1 MTAVMVDGETVLLV
15 NVDGSVRAYSNRCP
29 HQASSLD
36 EGDLDGETLTC
47 AKHLWEFNAVT
58 GCGINPDD
66 ATLTTRLPGRRR
78 RHDLRGHRP
87 VTRSRVVVI
96 GGGAGSAAA
105 VAELRK
111 LGFDGSLTLVSAENT
126 VPYER
131 PPLSKGFLLG
141 TSGQVPVKDAAW
153 YEQASVELILG
164 SRATRLDLAAR
175 TVTLSGGAVLGD
187 HQLLLATGV
196 RPRVLPGLDGDSV
209 CYLRTGEDAAALR
222 DRITAAGHV
231 AVLGGGFIGCEVAA
245 AAIRLGKRATILEAL
260 PNLLHRAL
268 GPELADAW
276 WPASTGTK
284 ASTSAPGSRCSG
296 SGRAA
301 AACGSAPWSATSTP
315 TSSSSAWAPCP
326 TPSSPSRPPC
336 RPAHGIEVDECFA
349 TAAPDVYA
357 IGDVAAQHLPEHGR
371 RVRVEHHDTAIRHG
385 RVAARNMLGQREPF
399 GDVHWF
405 WSDQFDHTISSAGLI
420 SESDGPGE
428 LVIRGSLEQRSFS
441 AFSLDGDR
449 VRAVIALNRPRDVL
463 DARRLI
469 ARDHSAT
476 AGQLRD
482 ESLPLKRLAA
492 PAVTAT

>member
-1 MTAVMVDGETVLLV
+1 M
-15 NVDGSVRAYSNRCP
+15 
-29 HQASSLD
+29 
-36 EGDLDGETLTC
+36 
-47 AKHLWEFNAVT
+47 
-58 GCGINPDD
+58 
-66 ATLTTRLPGRRR
+66 
-78 RHDLRGHRP
+78 
-87 VTRSRVVVI
+87 VI
-96 GGGAGSAAA
+96 GGGASSAAA

-111 LGFDGSLTLVSAENT
+111 QGFDGSLTLVSAENT

-175 TVTLSGGAVLGD
+175 TVTLSGGAVLGYD
-187 HQLLLATGV
+187 QLLLATGV
-196 RPRVLPGLDGDSV
+196 RPRVLPGLDGDGV

-222 DRITAAGHV
+222 DRMTAAGHV

-260 PNLLHRAL
+260 PTLLHRAL
-268 GPELADAW
+268 GPELGDVVAGIHRDEGVDVRTGQQVLGIRPRRGGVRISTAAGDVDADVLVVGVGTVPSTELAEQAGL
-276 WPASTGTK
+276 PAG
-284 ASTSAPGSRCSG
+284 
-296 SGRAA
+296 
-301 AACGSAPWSATSTP
+301 
-315 TSSSSAWAPCP
+315 
-326 TPSSPSRPPC
+326 
-336 RPAHGIEVDECFA
+336 HGIEVDECFA
-349 TAAPDVYA
+349 TAAPGIYA
-357 IGDVAAQHLPEHGR
+357 IGDVAAQHLPGHGR

-399 GDVHWF
+399 ADVHWF

-420 SESDGPGE
+420 PGSDGPGE

-449 VRAVIALNRPRDVL
+449 VRAVISLNRPRDVL

-476 AGQLRD
+476 AAQLRD

>member
-1 MTAVMVDGETVLLV
+1 M
-15 NVDGSVRAYSNRCP
+15 
-29 HQASSLD
+29 
-36 EGDLDGETLTC
+36 
-47 AKHLWEFNAVT
+47 
-58 GCGINPDD
+58 
-66 ATLTTRLPGRRR
+66 
-78 RHDLRGHRP
+78 
-87 VTRSRVVVI
+87 VI
-96 GGGAGSAAA
+96 GGGVGSAAA

-111 LGFDGSLTLVSAENT
+111 QGFDGSLTLVSAENT

-175 TVTLSGGAVLGD
+175 TVTLSGGAVLGYD
-187 HQLLLATGV
+187 QLLLATGV
-196 RPRVLPGLDGDSV
+196 RPRVLPGLDGDGV

-222 DRITAAGHV
+222 DRMTAAGHV

-260 PNLLHRAL
+260 PTLLLRAL
-268 GPELADAW
+268 GPELGDVVAGIHRDEGVDVRTGQQVLGIRPRRGGVRISTAAGDVDADVLVVGVGTVPNTELAEQAGL
-276 WPASTGTK
+276 PAG
-284 ASTSAPGSRCSG
+284 
-296 SGRAA
+296 
-301 AACGSAPWSATSTP
+301 
-315 TSSSSAWAPCP
+315 
-326 TPSSPSRPPC
+326 
-336 RPAHGIEVDECFA
+336 HGIEVDECFA
-349 TAAPDVYA
+349 TAAPGIYA
-357 IGDVAAQHLPEHGR
+357 IGDVAAQHLPGHGR

-399 GDVHWF
+399 ADVHWF

-420 SESDGPGE
+420 PGSDGPGE

-449 VRAVIALNRPRDVL
+449 VRAVISLNRPRDVL

-476 AGQLRD
+476 AAQLCD

>member
-1 MTAVMVDGETVLLV
+1 M
-15 NVDGSVRAYSNRCP
+15 
-29 HQASSLD
+29 
-36 EGDLDGETLTC
+36 
-47 AKHLWEFNAVT
+47 
-58 GCGINPDD
+58 
-66 ATLTTRLPGRRR
+66 
-78 RHDLRGHRP
+78 
-87 VTRSRVVVI
+87 VI

-111 LGFDGSLTLVSAENT
+111 QGFDGSLTLVSAENT

-175 TVTLSGGAVLGD
+175 TVTLSGGAVLGYD
-187 HQLLLATGV
+187 QLLLATGV
-196 RPRVLPGLDGDSV
+196 RPRVLPGLDGDGV
-209 CYLRTGEDAAALR
+209 CYLRTSEDAAALR
-222 DRITAAGHV
+222 DRMTAAGHV

-260 PNLLHRAL
+260 PTLLHRAL
-268 GPELADAW
+268 GPELGDVVAGIHRDEGVDVRTGQQVLGIRPRRGGVRISTAAGDVDADVLVVGVGTVPNTELAEQAGL
-276 WPASTGTK
+276 PAG
-284 ASTSAPGSRCSG
+284 
-296 SGRAA
+296 
-301 AACGSAPWSATSTP
+301 
-315 TSSSSAWAPCP
+315 
-326 TPSSPSRPPC
+326 
-336 RPAHGIEVDECFA
+336 HGIEVDECFA
-349 TAAPDVYA
+349 TAAPGIYA
-357 IGDVAAQHLPEHGR
+357 IGDVAAQHLPGHGR

-385 RVAARNMLGQREPF
+385 RVAARNMAGQREPF
-399 GDVHWF
+399 ADVHWF

-420 SESDGPGE
+420 PGSDGPGE
-428 LVIRGSLEQRSFS
+428 LVIRGSLEQRNFS

-449 VRAVIALNRPRDVL
+449 VRAVISLNRPRDVL

-469 ARDHSAT
+469 ARNHSAT
-476 AGQLRD
+476 AAQLCD

>member
-1 MTAVMVDGETVLLV
+1 MVV
-15 NVDGSVRAYSNRCP
+15 
-29 HQASSLD
+29 
-36 EGDLDGETLTC
+36 
-47 AKHLWEFNAVT
+47 
-58 GCGINPDD
+58 
-66 ATLTTRLPGRRR
+66 
-78 RHDLRGHRP
+78 
-87 VTRSRVVVI
+87 

-111 LGFDGSLTLVSAENT
+111 QGFDGSLTLVSAENT

-175 TVTLSGGAVLGD
+175 TVTLSGGAVLGYD
-187 HQLLLATGV
+187 QLLLATGV
-196 RPRVLPGLDGDSV
+196 RPRVLPGLDGDGV

-222 DRITAAGHV
+222 DRMTAAGHV

-260 PNLLHRAL
+260 PTLLHRAL
-268 GPELADAW
+268 GPELGDVVAGIHRDEGVDVRTGQQVLGIRPHGGGVRISTAAGDVDADVLVVGV
-276 WPASTGTK
+276 GTVPNTEL
-284 ASTSAPGSRCSG
+284 AEQAGLPVG
-296 SGRAA
+296 
-301 AACGSAPWSATSTP
+301 
-315 TSSSSAWAPCP
+315 
-326 TPSSPSRPPC
+326 
-336 RPAHGIEVDECFA
+336 HGIEVDECFA
-349 TAAPDVYA
+349 TAAPGIYA
-357 IGDVAAQHLPEHGR
+357 IGDVAAQHLPGHGR

-399 GDVHWF
+399 ADVHWF

-420 SESDGPGE
+420 PGSDGPGE
-428 LVIRGSLEQRSFS
+428 LVIRGALEQRSFS

-449 VRAVIALNRPRDVL
+449 VRAAISLNRPRDVL

-476 AGQLRD
+476 AAQLRD

>member
-1 MTAVMVDGETVLLV
+1 M
-15 NVDGSVRAYSNRCP
+15 
-29 HQASSLD
+29 
-36 EGDLDGETLTC
+36 
-47 AKHLWEFNAVT
+47 
-58 GCGINPDD
+58 
-66 ATLTTRLPGRRR
+66 
-78 RHDLRGHRP
+78 
-87 VTRSRVVVI
+87 VI

-111 LGFDGSLTLVSAENT
+111 QGYDGSLTLVSAENT

-175 TVTLSGGAVLGD
+175 TVTLSGGAVLGYD
-187 HQLLLATGV
+187 QLLLATGV
-196 RPRVLPGLDGDSV
+196 RPRVLPGLDGDGV
-209 CYLRTGEDAAALR
+209 CYLRTGEDAATLR
-222 DRITAAGHV
+222 DRMTAAGHV

-260 PNLLHRAL
+260 PTLLHRAL
-268 GPELADAW
+268 GPELGDVVAGIHRDEGVDVRTGQQVLGIRPRRGGLRISTAAGDVDADVLVVGVGTVPNTELAEQAGL
-276 WPASTGTK
+276 PAG
-284 ASTSAPGSRCSG
+284 
-296 SGRAA
+296 
-301 AACGSAPWSATSTP
+301 
-315 TSSSSAWAPCP
+315 
-326 TPSSPSRPPC
+326 
-336 RPAHGIEVDECFA
+336 HGIEVDECFA
-349 TAAPDVYA
+349 TAAPGIYA
-357 IGDVAAQHLPEHGR
+357 IGDVAAQHLPGHGR
-371 RVRVEHHDTAIRHG
+371 RVRVEHHDTAVRHG
-385 RVAARNMLGQREPF
+385 RVAARNMAGQREPF
-399 GDVHWF
+399 ADVHWF
-405 WSDQFDHTISSAGLI
+405 WSDQYDHTISSAGLI
-420 SESDGPGE
+420 PGSDGPGE

-449 VRAVIALNRPRDVL
+449 VRAVISLNRPRDVL

-476 AGQLRD
+476 AAQLCD

>member
-1 MTAVMVDGETVLLV
+1 M
-15 NVDGSVRAYSNRCP
+15 
-29 HQASSLD
+29 
-36 EGDLDGETLTC
+36 
-47 AKHLWEFNAVT
+47 
-58 GCGINPDD
+58 
-66 ATLTTRLPGRRR
+66 
-78 RHDLRGHRP
+78 
-87 VTRSRVVVI
+87 VI

-111 LGFDGSLTLVSAENT
+111 QGFDGSLTLVSAENT

-175 TVTLSGGAVLGD
+175 TVTLSGGAVLGYD
-187 HQLLLATGV
+187 QLLLATGV
-196 RPRVLPGLDGDSV
+196 RPRVLPGLDGDGV

-222 DRITAAGHV
+222 DRMTAAGHV

-260 PNLLHRAL
+260 PTLLHRAL
-268 GPELADAW
+268 GPELGDVVAGIHRDEGVDVRTGQQVLGIRPRRGGVRISTAAGDVDADVLVVGVGTVPNTELAGQAGL
-276 WPASTGTK
+276 PAG
-284 ASTSAPGSRCSG
+284 
-296 SGRAA
+296 
-301 AACGSAPWSATSTP
+301 
-315 TSSSSAWAPCP
+315 
-326 TPSSPSRPPC
+326 
-336 RPAHGIEVDECFA
+336 HGIEVDECFA
-349 TAAPDVYA
+349 TAAPGIYA
-357 IGDVAAQHLPEHGR
+357 IGDVAAQHLPGHGR

-385 RVAARNMLGQREPF
+385 RVAARNMAGQREPF
-399 GDVHWF
+399 ADVHWF

-420 SESDGPGE
+420 PGSDGPGE

-449 VRAVIALNRPRDVL
+449 VRAVISLNRPRDVL

-469 ARDHSAT
+469 ARNHSAT
-476 AGQLRD
+476 AAQLCD

>member
-1 MTAVMVDGETVLLV
+1 M
-15 NVDGSVRAYSNRCP
+15 
-29 HQASSLD
+29 
-36 EGDLDGETLTC
+36 
-47 AKHLWEFNAVT
+47 
-58 GCGINPDD
+58 
-66 ATLTTRLPGRRR
+66 
-78 RHDLRGHRP
+78 
-87 VTRSRVVVI
+87 VI

-111 LGFDGSLTLVSAENT
+111 QGYDGSLTLVSAENT

-175 TVTLSGGAVLGD
+175 TVTLSGGAVLGYD
-187 HQLLLATGV
+187 QLLLATGV
-196 RPRVLPGLDGDSV
+196 RPRVLPGLDGDGV
-209 CYLRTGEDAAALR
+209 CYLRTSEDAAALR
-222 DRITAAGHV
+222 DRMTAAGHV

-245 AAIRLGKRATILEAL
+245 AAIRLGKRTTILEAL
-260 PNLLHRAL
+260 PTLLHRAL
-268 GPELADAW
+268 GPELGDVVAGIHRDEGVDVRTGQQVLGIRPRRGGVRISTAAGDVDADVLVVGVGTVPNTELAEQAGL
-276 WPASTGTK
+276 PAG
-284 ASTSAPGSRCSG
+284 
-296 SGRAA
+296 
-301 AACGSAPWSATSTP
+301 
-315 TSSSSAWAPCP
+315 
-326 TPSSPSRPPC
+326 
-336 RPAHGIEVDECFA
+336 HGIEVDECFA
-349 TAAPDVYA
+349 TAAPGIYA
-357 IGDVAAQHLPEHGR
+357 IGDVAAQHLPGHGR

-385 RVAARNMLGQREPF
+385 RVAARNMAGQREPF
-399 GDVHWF
+399 ADVHWF
-405 WSDQFDHTISSAGLI
+405 WSDQYDHTISSAGLI
-420 SESDGPGE
+420 PGSDGPGE

-449 VRAVIALNRPRDVL
+449 VRAVISLNRPRDVL

-476 AGQLRD
+476 AAQLCD

>member
-1 MTAVMVDGETVLLV
+1 M
-15 NVDGSVRAYSNRCP
+15 
-29 HQASSLD
+29 
-36 EGDLDGETLTC
+36 
-47 AKHLWEFNAVT
+47 
-58 GCGINPDD
+58 
-66 ATLTTRLPGRRR
+66 
-78 RHDLRGHRP
+78 RP
-87 VTRSRVVVI
+87 SRIVVI
-96 GGGAGSAAA
+96 GGGASSAAA

-111 LGFDGSLTLVSAENT
+111 QGFDGSLTLVSAENT

-175 TVTLSGGAVLGD
+175 TVTLSGGAVLGYD
-187 HQLLLATGV
+187 QLLLATGV
-196 RPRVLPGLDGDSV
+196 RPRVLPGLDGDGV

-222 DRITAAGHV
+222 DRMTAARHV

-260 PNLLHRAL
+260 PTLLHRAL
-268 GPELADAW
+268 GPELGDVVAGIHRDEGVDVRTGQQVLGIRPRRGGVRISTAAGDVDADVLVVGVGTVPSTELAEQAGL
-276 WPASTGTK
+276 PAG
-284 ASTSAPGSRCSG
+284 
-296 SGRAA
+296 
-301 AACGSAPWSATSTP
+301 
-315 TSSSSAWAPCP
+315 
-326 TPSSPSRPPC
+326 
-336 RPAHGIEVDECFA
+336 HGIEVDECFA
-349 TAAPDVYA
+349 TAAPGIYA
-357 IGDVAAQHLPEHGR
+357 IGDVAAQHLPGHGR

-399 GDVHWF
+399 ADVHWF

-420 SESDGPGE
+420 PGSDGPGE

-449 VRAVIALNRPRDVL
+449 VRAVISLNRPRDVL

-476 AGQLRD
+476 AAQLRD

>member
-1 MTAVMVDGETVLLV
+1 VK
-15 NVDGSVRAYSNRCP
+15 P
-29 HQASSLD
+29 
-36 EGDLDGETLTC
+36 
-47 AKHLWEFNAVT
+47 
-58 GCGINPDD
+58 
-66 ATLTTRLPGRRR
+66 
-78 RHDLRGHRP
+78 
-87 VTRSRVVVI
+87 SRIVVI

-111 LGFDGSLTLVSAENT
+111 QGFDGSLTLVSAENM

-175 TVTLSGGAVLGD
+175 TVTLSGGAVLGYD
-187 HQLLLATGV
+187 QLLLATGV
-196 RPRVLPGLDGDSV
+196 RPRVLPGLDGDGV

-222 DRITAAGHV
+222 DRMTAAGHV

-260 PNLLHRAL
+260 PTLLHRAL
-268 GPELADAW
+268 GPELGDVVAGIHRDEGVDVRTGQQVLGIMPRRGGVRISTAAGDVDADVLVVGVGTVPNTELAEQAGL
-276 WPASTGTK
+276 PAG
-284 ASTSAPGSRCSG
+284 
-296 SGRAA
+296 
-301 AACGSAPWSATSTP
+301 
-315 TSSSSAWAPCP
+315 
-326 TPSSPSRPPC
+326 
-336 RPAHGIEVDECFA
+336 HGIEVDECFA
-349 TAAPDVYA
+349 TAAPGIYA
-357 IGDVAAQHLPEHGR
+357 IGDVAAQHLPGHGR

-405 WSDQFDHTISSAGLI
+405 WSDQFDHTISSAGLTPG
-420 SESDGPGE
+420 SDGPGE

-441 AFSLDGDR
+441 AFSVDGDR
-449 VRAVIALNRPRDVL
+449 VRAVISLNRPRDVL

>member
-1 MTAVMVDGETVLLV
+1 
-15 NVDGSVRAYSNRCP
+15 
-29 HQASSLD
+29 
-36 EGDLDGETLTC
+36 
-47 AKHLWEFNAVT
+47 
-58 GCGINPDD
+58 
-66 ATLTTRLPGRRR
+66 
-78 RHDLRGHRP
+78 
-87 VTRSRVVVI
+87 VVI
-96 GGGAGSAAA
+96 GGGASSAAA

-111 LGFDGSLTLVSAENT
+111 QGFDGSLTLVSAENT

-175 TVTLSGGAVLGD
+175 TVTLSGGAVLGYD
-187 HQLLLATGV
+187 QLLLATGV
-196 RPRVLPGLDGDSV
+196 RPRVLPGLDGDGV

-222 DRITAAGHV
+222 DRMTAARHI

-245 AAIRLGKRATILEAL
+245 AAVRLGKRATILEAL
-260 PNLLHRAL
+260 PTLLHRAL
-268 GPELADAW
+268 GPELGDVVAGIHRDEGVDVRTGQQVLGIRPRRGGVRISTAAGDVDADVLVVGVGTVPSTELAEQAGL
-276 WPASTGTK
+276 PAG
-284 ASTSAPGSRCSG
+284 
-296 SGRAA
+296 
-301 AACGSAPWSATSTP
+301 
-315 TSSSSAWAPCP
+315 
-326 TPSSPSRPPC
+326 
-336 RPAHGIEVDECFA
+336 HGIEVDECFA
-349 TAAPDVYA
+349 TAAPGIYA
-357 IGDVAAQHLPEHGR
+357 IGDVAAQHLPGHGR

-399 GDVHWF
+399 ADVHWF

-420 SESDGPGE
+420 PGSDGPGE

-449 VRAVIALNRPRDVL
+449 VRAVISLNRPRDVL
-463 DARRLI
+463 DVRRLI

-476 AGQLRD
+476 AAQLRD

>member
-1 MTAVMVDGETVLLV
+1 M
-15 NVDGSVRAYSNRCP
+15 
-29 HQASSLD
+29 
-36 EGDLDGETLTC
+36 
-47 AKHLWEFNAVT
+47 
-58 GCGINPDD
+58 
-66 ATLTTRLPGRRR
+66 
-78 RHDLRGHRP
+78 
-87 VTRSRVVVI
+87 VI
-96 GGGAGSAAA
+96 GGGASSAAA

-111 LGFDGSLTLVSAENT
+111 QGFDGSLTLVSAENM

-175 TVTLSGGAVLGD
+175 TVTLSGGAVLGYD
-187 HQLLLATGV
+187 QLLLATGV
-196 RPRVLPGLDGDSV
+196 RPRILPGLDGDGV

-222 DRITAAGHV
+222 DRMTAARHI

-260 PNLLHRAL
+260 PTLLHRAL
-268 GPELADAW
+268 GPELGDVVAGIHRDEGVDVRTGQQVLGIRPRRVGVGTVPSTELAEQAGL
-276 WPASTGTK
+276 PAG
-284 ASTSAPGSRCSG
+284 
-296 SGRAA
+296 
-301 AACGSAPWSATSTP
+301 
-315 TSSSSAWAPCP
+315 
-326 TPSSPSRPPC
+326 
-336 RPAHGIEVDECFA
+336 HGIEVDECFA
-349 TAAPDVYA
+349 TAAPGIYA
-357 IGDVAAQHLPEHGR
+357 IGDVAAQHLPGHGR

-399 GDVHWF
+399 ADVHWF

-420 SESDGPGE
+420 PGSDGPGE

-449 VRAVIALNRPRDVL
+449 VRAVISLNRPRDVL
-463 DARRLI
+463 DVRRLI

-476 AGQLRD
+476 AAQLRD

>member
-1 MTAVMVDGETVLLV
+1 M
-15 NVDGSVRAYSNRCP
+15 
-29 HQASSLD
+29 
-36 EGDLDGETLTC
+36 
-47 AKHLWEFNAVT
+47 
-58 GCGINPDD
+58 
-66 ATLTTRLPGRRR
+66 
-78 RHDLRGHRP
+78 RP
-87 VTRSRVVVI
+87 SRIVVI

-111 LGFDGSLTLVSAENT
+111 QGFDGSLTLVSAENM

-175 TVTLSGGAVLGD
+175 TVTLSGGAVLGYD
-187 HQLLLATGV
+187 QLLLATGV
-196 RPRVLPGLDGDSV
+196 RPRVLPGLDGDGV

-222 DRITAAGHV
+222 DRMTAAGHV

-260 PNLLHRAL
+260 PTLLHRAL
-268 GPELADAW
+268 GPELGDVVAGIHRDEGVDVRTGQQVLGIRPRRGGVRISTAAGDVDADVLVVGVGTVPNTELAEHAGL
-276 WPASTGTK
+276 PAG
-284 ASTSAPGSRCSG
+284 
-296 SGRAA
+296 
-301 AACGSAPWSATSTP
+301 
-315 TSSSSAWAPCP
+315 
-326 TPSSPSRPPC
+326 
-336 RPAHGIEVDECFA
+336 HGIEVDECFA
-349 TAAPDVYA
+349 TAAPGIYA
-357 IGDVAAQHLPEHGR
+357 IGDVAAQHLPGHGR

-405 WSDQFDHTISSAGLI
+405 WSDQFDHTISSAGLTPG
-420 SESDGPGE
+420 SDGPGE

-449 VRAVIALNRPRDVL
+449 VRAVISLNRPRDVL

-476 AGQLRD
+476 AAQLRD
-482 ESLPLKRLAA
+482 ESQPLKRLAA

>member
-1 MTAVMVDGETVLLV
+1 
-15 NVDGSVRAYSNRCP
+15 
-29 HQASSLD
+29 
-36 EGDLDGETLTC
+36 
-47 AKHLWEFNAVT
+47 
-58 GCGINPDD
+58 
-66 ATLTTRLPGRRR
+66 
-78 RHDLRGHRP
+78 
-87 VTRSRVVVI
+87 VVI

-111 LGFDGSLTLVSAENT
+111 QGYDGSLTLVSAENT

-175 TVTLSGGAVLGD
+175 TVTLSGGAVLGYD
-187 HQLLLATGV
+187 QLLLATGV
-196 RPRVLPGLDGDSV
+196 RPRVLPGLDGDGV

-222 DRITAAGHV
+222 DRMTAAGHV

-260 PNLLHRAL
+260 PTLLHRAL
-268 GPELADAW
+268 GPELGDVVAGIHRDEGVDVRTGQQVLGIRPRRGGVRISTAAGDVDADVLVVGVGTVPNTELAEQAGL
-276 WPASTGTK
+276 PAG
-284 ASTSAPGSRCSG
+284 
-296 SGRAA
+296 
-301 AACGSAPWSATSTP
+301 
-315 TSSSSAWAPCP
+315 
-326 TPSSPSRPPC
+326 
-336 RPAHGIEVDECFA
+336 HGIEVDECFA
-349 TAAPDVYA
+349 TAAPGIYA
-357 IGDVAAQHLPEHGR
+357 IGDVAAQHLPGHGR

-399 GDVHWF
+399 ADVHWF
-405 WSDQFDHTISSAGLI
+405 WSDQYDHTISSAGLI
-420 SESDGPGE
+420 PGSDGPGE

-449 VRAVIALNRPRDVL
+449 VRAVISLNRPRDVL

-476 AGQLRD
+476 AAQLCD
-482 ESLPLKRLAA
+482 ESLPLKRLAG
-492 PAVTAT
+492 PATTAT

>member
-1 MTAVMVDGETVLLV
+1 M
-15 NVDGSVRAYSNRCP
+15 
-29 HQASSLD
+29 
-36 EGDLDGETLTC
+36 
-47 AKHLWEFNAVT
+47 
-58 GCGINPDD
+58 
-66 ATLTTRLPGRRR
+66 
-78 RHDLRGHRP
+78 
-87 VTRSRVVVI
+87 VI

-111 LGFDGSLTLVSAENT
+111 QGFDGSLTLVSAENT

-175 TVTLSGGAVLGD
+175 TVTLSGGAVLGYD
-187 HQLLLATGV
+187 QLLLATGV
-196 RPRVLPGLDGDSV
+196 RPRVLPGLDGDGV

-222 DRITAAGHV
+222 DRMTAAGHV

-260 PNLLHRAL
+260 PTLLHRAL
-268 GPELADAW
+268 GPELGDVVAGIHRDEGVDVRTGQQVLGIRPRRGGVRISTAAGDVDADVLVVGVGTVPNTELAEQAGL
-276 WPASTGTK
+276 PAG
-284 ASTSAPGSRCSG
+284 
-296 SGRAA
+296 
-301 AACGSAPWSATSTP
+301 
-315 TSSSSAWAPCP
+315 
-326 TPSSPSRPPC
+326 
-336 RPAHGIEVDECFA
+336 HGIEVDECFA
-349 TAAPDVYA
+349 TAAPGIYA
-357 IGDVAAQHLPEHGR
+357 IGDVAAQHLPGHGR

-420 SESDGPGE
+420 PGSDGPGE

-449 VRAVIALNRPRDVL
+449 VRAVISLNRPRDVL

-476 AGQLRD
+476 AAQLCD

>member
-1 MTAVMVDGETVLLV
+1 M
-15 NVDGSVRAYSNRCP
+15 
-29 HQASSLD
+29 
-36 EGDLDGETLTC
+36 
-47 AKHLWEFNAVT
+47 
-58 GCGINPDD
+58 
-66 ATLTTRLPGRRR
+66 
-78 RHDLRGHRP
+78 
-87 VTRSRVVVI
+87 VI

-111 LGFDGSLTLVSAENT
+111 QGFDGSLTLVSAENT

-175 TVTLSGGAVLGD
+175 TVTLSGGAVLGYD
-187 HQLLLATGV
+187 QLLLATGV
-196 RPRVLPGLDGDSV
+196 RPRVLPGLDGDGV

-222 DRITAAGHV
+222 DRMTAAGHV

-260 PNLLHRAL
+260 PTLLHRAL
-268 GPELADAW
+268 GPELGDVVAGIHRDEGADVRTGQQVLGIRPRRGGVRISTAAGDVDADVLVVGVGTVPNTELAEQAGL
-276 WPASTGTK
+276 PAG
-284 ASTSAPGSRCSG
+284 
-296 SGRAA
+296 
-301 AACGSAPWSATSTP
+301 
-315 TSSSSAWAPCP
+315 
-326 TPSSPSRPPC
+326 
-336 RPAHGIEVDECFA
+336 HGIEVDECFA
-349 TAAPDVYA
+349 TAAPGIYA
-357 IGDVAAQHLPEHGR
+357 IGDVAAQHLPGHGR

-399 GDVHWF
+399 ADVHWF

-420 SESDGPGE
+420 PGSDGPGE

-449 VRAVIALNRPRDVL
+449 VRAVISLNRPRDVL

-476 AGQLRD
+476 AAQLRD

>member
-1 MTAVMVDGETVLLV
+1 M
-15 NVDGSVRAYSNRCP
+15 
-29 HQASSLD
+29 
-36 EGDLDGETLTC
+36 
-47 AKHLWEFNAVT
+47 
-58 GCGINPDD
+58 
-66 ATLTTRLPGRRR
+66 
-78 RHDLRGHRP
+78 
-87 VTRSRVVVI
+87 VI

-111 LGFDGSLTLVSAENT
+111 QGFDGSLTLVSAENT

-175 TVTLSGGAVLGD
+175 TVTLSGGAVLGYD
-187 HQLLLATGV
+187 QLLLATGV
-196 RPRVLPGLDGDSV
+196 RPRVLPGLDGDGV

-222 DRITAAGHV
+222 DRMTAAGHV

-260 PNLLHRAL
+260 PTLLHRAL
-268 GPELADAW
+268 GPELGDVVAGIHRDEGVDVRTGQQVLGIRPRRGGVRISTAAGDVDADVLVVGVGTVPNTELAEQAGL
-276 WPASTGTK
+276 PAG
-284 ASTSAPGSRCSG
+284 
-296 SGRAA
+296 
-301 AACGSAPWSATSTP
+301 
-315 TSSSSAWAPCP
+315 
-326 TPSSPSRPPC
+326 
-336 RPAHGIEVDECFA
+336 HGIEVDECFA
-349 TAAPDVYA
+349 TAAPGIYA
-357 IGDVAAQHLPEHGR
+357 IGDVAAQHLPGHGR

-399 GDVHWF
+399 ADVHWF

-420 SESDGPGE
+420 PGSDGPGE

-449 VRAVIALNRPRDVL
+449 VRAVISLNRPRDVL

-476 AGQLRD
+476 AAQLCD

>member
-1 MTAVMVDGETVLLV
+1 M
-15 NVDGSVRAYSNRCP
+15 R
-29 HQASSLD
+29 
-36 EGDLDGETLTC
+36 
-47 AKHLWEFNAVT
+47 
-58 GCGINPDD
+58 
-66 ATLTTRLPGRRR
+66 
-78 RHDLRGHRP
+78 
-87 VTRSRVVVI
+87 RSRIVVI

-175 TVTLSGGAVLGD
+175 TVTLSGGAVLGYD
-187 HQLLLATGV
+187 QLLLATGV
-196 RPRVLPGLDGDSV
+196 RPRVLPGLDGDGV

-222 DRITAAGHV
+222 DRMTAAGHV

-268 GPELADAW
+268 GPELADVVAGIHRNEGVDVRTGQQVLGIRPRRGGVRISTAVGDVDADVLVVGVGTVPNTELAEQAGL
-276 WPASTGTK
+276 PAG
-284 ASTSAPGSRCSG
+284 
-296 SGRAA
+296 
-301 AACGSAPWSATSTP
+301 
-315 TSSSSAWAPCP
+315 
-326 TPSSPSRPPC
+326 
-336 RPAHGIEVDECFA
+336 HGIEVDECFA
-349 TAAPDVYA
+349 TAAPGIYA
-357 IGDVAAQHLPEHGR
+357 IGDVAAQHLPGHGR

-420 SESDGPGE
+420 PGSDGPGE

-476 AGQLRD
+476 AAQLRD

>member
-1 MTAVMVDGETVLLV
+1 M
-15 NVDGSVRAYSNRCP
+15 R
-29 HQASSLD
+29 
-36 EGDLDGETLTC
+36 
-47 AKHLWEFNAVT
+47 
-58 GCGINPDD
+58 
-66 ATLTTRLPGRRR
+66 
-78 RHDLRGHRP
+78 
-87 VTRSRVVVI
+87 RSRIVVI

-111 LGFDGSLTLVSAENT
+111 QGFDGSLTLVSAENT

-175 TVTLSGGAVLGD
+175 TVTLSGGAVLGYD
-187 HQLLLATGV
+187 QLLLATGV
-196 RPRVLPGLDGDSV
+196 RPRVLPGLDGDGV

-222 DRITAAGHV
+222 DRMTAARHV

-260 PNLLHRAL
+260 PTLLHRAL
-268 GPELADAW
+268 GPELGDVVAGIHRDEGVDVRTGQQVLGIRPRRGGVRISTAAGDVDADVLVVGVGTVPNTELAEQAGL
-276 WPASTGTK
+276 PAG
-284 ASTSAPGSRCSG
+284 
-296 SGRAA
+296 
-301 AACGSAPWSATSTP
+301 
-315 TSSSSAWAPCP
+315 
-326 TPSSPSRPPC
+326 
-336 RPAHGIEVDECFA
+336 HGIEVDECFA
-349 TAAPDVYA
+349 TAAPGIYA
-357 IGDVAAQHLPEHGR
+357 IGDVAAQHLPGHGR

-420 SESDGPGE
+420 PGSDGPGE

-449 VRAVIALNRPRDVL
+449 VRAVISLNRPRDVL

-476 AGQLRD
+476 AAQLRD
-482 ESLPLKRLAA
+482 ESLPLKRLGA

>member
-1 MTAVMVDGETVLLV
+1 M
-15 NVDGSVRAYSNRCP
+15 
-29 HQASSLD
+29 
-36 EGDLDGETLTC
+36 
-47 AKHLWEFNAVT
+47 
-58 GCGINPDD
+58 
-66 ATLTTRLPGRRR
+66 
-78 RHDLRGHRP
+78 
-87 VTRSRVVVI
+87 VI

-111 LGFDGSLTLVSAENT
+111 QGFDGSLTLVSAENT

-175 TVTLSGGAVLGD
+175 TVTLSGGAILGYD
-187 HQLLLATGV
+187 QLLLATGV
-196 RPRVLPGLDGDSV
+196 RPRVLPGLDGDGV

-222 DRITAAGHV
+222 DRMTAAGHV

-260 PNLLHRAL
+260 PTLLHRAL
-268 GPELADAW
+268 GPELGDVVAGIHRDEGADVRTGQQVLGIRPRRGGVRISTAAGDVDADVLVVGVGTVPSTELAEQAGL
-276 WPASTGTK
+276 PAG
-284 ASTSAPGSRCSG
+284 
-296 SGRAA
+296 
-301 AACGSAPWSATSTP
+301 
-315 TSSSSAWAPCP
+315 
-326 TPSSPSRPPC
+326 
-336 RPAHGIEVDECFA
+336 HGIEVDECFA
-349 TAAPDVYA
+349 TAAPGIYA
-357 IGDVAAQHLPEHGR
+357 IGDVAAQHLPGHGR

-399 GDVHWF
+399 ADVHWF

-420 SESDGPGE
+420 PGSDGPGE

-449 VRAVIALNRPRDVL
+449 VRAVISLNRPRDVL

>member
-1 MTAVMVDGETVLLV
+1 V
-15 NVDGSVRAYSNRCP
+15 S
-29 HQASSLD
+29 
-36 EGDLDGETLTC
+36 
-47 AKHLWEFNAVT
+47 
-58 GCGINPDD
+58 
-66 ATLTTRLPGRRR
+66 
-78 RHDLRGHRP
+78 RP
-87 VTRSRVVVI
+87 RIVVI

-111 LGFDGSLTLVSAENT
+111 QGFDGSLTLVSAENT

-164 SRATRLDLAAR
+164 SRATRLDPAAR
-175 TVTLSGGAVLGD
+175 TVALSGGAVLGYD
-187 HQLLLATGV
+187 KLLLATGV
-196 RPRVLPGLDGDSV
+196 RPRVLPGLDGDGV

-222 DRITAAGHV
+222 DRMTAAGHV

-245 AAIRLGKRATILEAL
+245 AATRLGKRATILEAL
-260 PNLLHRAL
+260 PTLLHRAL
-268 GPELADAW
+268 GPELGDVVAGIHRDEGVDVRTGQQVLGIRPRRGGVRISTAAGDVDADVLVVGVGTVPNAELADQAGL
-276 WPASTGTK
+276 PAG
-284 ASTSAPGSRCSG
+284 
-296 SGRAA
+296 
-301 AACGSAPWSATSTP
+301 
-315 TSSSSAWAPCP
+315 
-326 TPSSPSRPPC
+326 
-336 RPAHGIEVDECFA
+336 HGIEVDECFA
-349 TAAPDVYA
+349 TAAPGIYA
-357 IGDVAAQHLPEHGR
+357 VGDVAAQHLPGHGR
-371 RVRVEHHDTAIRHG
+371 RVRVEHHDTAVRHG

-405 WSDQFDHTISSAGLI
+405 WSDQFDHTISSAGLT
-420 SESDGPGE
+420 DGLGE

-449 VRAVIALNRPRDVL
+449 VRAVISLNRPRDVL

>member
-1 MTAVMVDGETVLLV
+1 M
-15 NVDGSVRAYSNRCP
+15 
-29 HQASSLD
+29 
-36 EGDLDGETLTC
+36 
-47 AKHLWEFNAVT
+47 
-58 GCGINPDD
+58 
-66 ATLTTRLPGRRR
+66 
-78 RHDLRGHRP
+78 RP
-87 VTRSRVVVI
+87 SRIVVI
-96 GGGAGSAAA
+96 GGGASSAAA

-111 LGFDGSLTLVSAENT
+111 QGFDGSLTLVSAENT

-175 TVTLSGGAVLGD
+175 TVTLSGGAVLGYD
-187 HQLLLATGV
+187 QLLLATGV
-196 RPRVLPGLDGDSV
+196 RPRVLPGLDGRDGV

-222 DRITAAGHV
+222 DRMTAARHV

-260 PNLLHRAL
+260 PTLLHRAL
-268 GPELADAW
+268 GPELGDVVAGIHRDEGVDVRTGQQVLGIRPRRGGVRISTAAGDVDADVLVVGVGTVPSTELAEQAGL
-276 WPASTGTK
+276 PAG
-284 ASTSAPGSRCSG
+284 
-296 SGRAA
+296 
-301 AACGSAPWSATSTP
+301 
-315 TSSSSAWAPCP
+315 
-326 TPSSPSRPPC
+326 
-336 RPAHGIEVDECFA
+336 HGIEVDECFA
-349 TAAPDVYA
+349 TAAPGIYA
-357 IGDVAAQHLPEHGR
+357 IGDVAAQHLPGHGR

-399 GDVHWF
+399 ADVHWF

-420 SESDGPGE
+420 PGSDSPGE

-449 VRAVIALNRPRDVL
+449 VRAVISLNRPRDVL

-469 ARDHSAT
+469 VRDHSAT
-476 AGQLRD
+476 AAQLRD
-482 ESLPLKRLAA
+482 ASLPLKRLAA

>member
-1 MTAVMVDGETVLLV
+1 
-15 NVDGSVRAYSNRCP
+15 
-29 HQASSLD
+29 
-36 EGDLDGETLTC
+36 
-47 AKHLWEFNAVT
+47 
-58 GCGINPDD
+58 
-66 ATLTTRLPGRRR
+66 
-78 RHDLRGHRP
+78 
-87 VTRSRVVVI
+87 VVI

-111 LGFDGSLTLVSAENT
+111 QGFDGSLTLVSAENT

-175 TVTLSGGAVLGD
+175 TVTLSGGAVLGYD
-187 HQLLLATGV
+187 QLLLATGV
-196 RPRVLPGLDGDSV
+196 RPRVLPGLDGDGV

-222 DRITAAGHV
+222 DRMTAAGHV

-260 PNLLHRAL
+260 PTLLHRAL
-268 GPELADAW
+268 GPELGDIVAGIHRDEGVDVRTGQQVLGIRPRRGGVRISTAAGDVDADVLVVGV
-276 WPASTGTK
+276 GTVPNTEL
-284 ASTSAPGSRCSG
+284 AEQAGL
-296 SGRAA
+296 AA
-301 AACGSAPWSATSTP
+301 G
-315 TSSSSAWAPCP
+315 
-326 TPSSPSRPPC
+326 
-336 RPAHGIEVDECFA
+336 HGIEVDECFA
-349 TAAPDVYA
+349 TAAPGIYA

-399 GDVHWF
+399 ADVHWF

-420 SESDGPGE
+420 PGSDGPGE

-449 VRAVIALNRPRDVL
+449 VRAVISLNRPRDVL

-492 PAVTAT
+492 PA